1 MRTTPVKNLEVSL
14 MSSVVDPEFKTY
26 PLEVITSSLVADI
39 GISEHYFQI
48 FEQLELS
55 PFSILLHCRK

>member
-1 MRTTPVKNLEVSL
+1 

-26 PLEVITSSLVADI
+26 PLEAITSSLVVDI
-39 GISEHYFQI
+39 GTPEHYSQI